1 MLKEAAHQA
10 LLVRHPQAN
19 ISWRST
25 PSTAQGEGAIPPSFA
40 RDPVYSN
47 TVSVLIFGDWQFSLS
62 SSWRQACHTS
72 LFNLLR
78 PWGDCLLQDSIFTES
93 YSQITKGAVIMQWG
107 RSYMTCQNQE
117 CHNWIWRDKMR
128 PGTRCRKCGQWW
140 DHYATTGKG
149 KGQGHG
155 QAKPLGHGKAWPKKS
170 PGTQMLDSPPG
181 LHRPRPLKQNKEQAA
196 AAELLATTWEVIP
209 EGIQTKLMA
218 LGFGPPPPE
227 EPELTELLKTHMTA
241 LPQEVQAVVTKL
253 TQPLPDTEKD
263 LAQKLKAQ
271 VGDLKSVSIKK
282 TQLQTKLDQVKTQY
296 ASMLQDMQ
304 ELQGKLNEGQ
314 KRLKQLSDQYM
325 KITTS

>member
-1 MLKEAAHQA
+1 
-10 LLVRHPQAN
+10 
-19 ISWRST
+19 
-25 PSTAQGEGAIPPSFA
+25 
-40 RDPVYSN
+40 
-47 TVSVLIFGDWQFSLS
+47 
-62 SSWRQACHTS
+62 
-72 LFNLLR
+72 
-78 PWGDCLLQDSIFTES
+78 
-93 YSQITKGAVIMQWG
+93 
-107 RSYMTCQNQE
+107 
-117 CHNWIWRDKMR
+117 
-128 PGTRCRKCGQWW
+128 
-140 DHYATTGKG
+140 
-149 KGQGHG
+149 
-155 QAKPLGHGKAWPKKS
+155 
-170 PGTQMLDSPPG
+170 MLDSPPG
-181 LHRPRPLKQNKEQAA
+181 LHRPRPLKQNKKQAA

-253 TQPLPDTEKD
+253 TQPLPDTEKA

-314 KRLKQLSDQYM
+314 QRLKQLSDQYM
-325 KITTS
+325 KITTLTPQPTGLEPDEPKDLPIPMAVETFVTSLGIDLSDEQRSQLHGLLKRTKADEDEVNKRRKTDTEGPPTGGQCG